1 MNDQKLFF
9 KDLKLKRES
18 QDLTLEEISDF
29 TKIDIKFLVAIENG
43 DFSCLPS
50 VYMRLFLRS
59 YCKYISAD
67 AEQALNDYE
76 FHTIGTKTEAKT
88 FALPSESDAEDV
100 SINEKELNLPQV
112 PTAKIITIAVT
123 VVALALT
130 FMLISSID
138 SGPGDKDN
146 SSIEKD
152 VGNIDQFD
160 TLKSKKFSVLPNDDL
175 LTNNDFKTDNL
186 IQGTSDENLVLS
198 APYIFR
204 VEALTKTKI
213 NITNKVS
220 SNSIVTNKILKAG
233 EVEIFPVEEKISY
246 DFWSAE
252 HIKCSLN
259 DIDLTEYF
267 GSNNRAVRGWF
278 TASKQKLSY
287 NLYRHQSI

>member
-1 MNDQKLFF
+1 MNDRKLFF
-9 KDLKLKRES
+9 KDLKSKRES

-29 TKIDIKFLVAIENG
+29 TKIDIKFLVAIESG

-59 YCKYISAD
+59 YCNYISAD
-67 AEQALNDYE
+67 AEEALNDYE

-88 FALPSESDAEDV
+88 FSVPSDSEAVDV

-112 PTAKIITIAVT
+112 PTAKIVTIVVT
-123 VVALALT
+123 IVALALT

-138 SGPGDKDN
+138 GDPGDDSPIKDE
-146 SSIEKD
+146 I
-152 VGNIDQFD
+152 GNINKIDAP
-160 TLKSKKFSVLPNDDL
+160 KSKKFSALPNETL

-220 SNSIVTNKILKAG
+220 NNSIVTNKILKAG
-233 EVEIFPVEEKISY
+233 QVEVFPVEEKISY

-252 HIKCSLN
+252 HIRCTLN

-278 TASKQKLSY
+278 TASNQKLLY